1 MVGRRLT
8 RLSEHGEP
16 GPEVRRCGRAGIRA
30 GRGAGRP
37 PTSPRTTSSLPWRR
51 RSAPGCW
58 SEVQGAGR
66 AFRFAHALVRATL
79 YDDLSGREAV
89 DGPPAGGRRHRSR
102 ARPCPRRPPA
112 GSRPPL
118 CPGRGSR
125 NDAGATRA
133 VDFAARAGDRALA
146 QLAHDEAVAYYR
158 QALQLLDDA
167 TGGWAATAD
176 GGDGRRLE
184 LLIALGDA
192 QRRAGDSAHRE
203 TLLDAAD
210 QARRR
215 GDADAMARAALASCR
230 PGYTSA
236 AGAIDLARV
245 AALEDALEAV
255 TEQAGPAATT
265 DPAVMGVRARLLAT
279 IGVELVYG
287 ELRRPRRVSSS
298 EEALALAR
306 TIDDPATLFYV
317 LVSRFFAINSPATL
331 EQRLADTEELLLLM
345 ETIDDPQTRFQ
356 AHWQRARVSVEA
368 GDLTGAQFHAD
379 AASAVAQELGQPLFR
394 WMAGWTT
401 FGSLQLAGRLDE
413 AEQASDVAYAIGE
426 AGGQADAGVIHAV
439 QRYMLAYERDGL
451 DELEAEF
458 VAITERHGSVVES
471 MCEFVALLRC
481 EGGRLDGAR
490 EAFAPIV
497 ARGYNLPEDS
507 IWLGMTQI
515 AAEIVHHLDDRA
527 GAAVL
532 LERLAP
538 FAGIFSTFA
547 GVSVG
552 CTTQFLGLLE
562 ATLGRFD
569 AAIAHLA
576 DAAGIYERLG
586 APAYLGRAQAAWA
599 GALLARR
606 SPGDAEQAQSLLT
619 AAITAARE
627 GGFVAV
633 ERRAAALLE
642 QS

>member
-1 MVGRRLT
+1 
-8 RLSEHGEP
+8 
-16 GPEVRRCGRAGIRA
+16 
-30 GRGAGRP
+30 
-37 PTSPRTTSSLPWRR
+37 
-51 RSAPGCW
+51 
-58 SEVQGAGR
+58 
-66 AFRFAHALVRATL
+66 
-79 YDDLSGREAV
+79 
-89 DGPPAGGRRHRSR
+89 
-102 ARPCPRRPPA
+102 
-112 GSRPPL
+112 
-118 CPGRGSR
+118 
-125 NDAGATRA
+125 
-133 VDFAARAGDRALA
+133 
-146 QLAHDEAVAYYR
+146 
-158 QALQLLDDA
+158 
-167 TGGWAATAD
+167 
-176 GGDGRRLE
+176 
-184 LLIALGDA
+184 
-192 QRRAGDSAHRE
+192 
-203 TLLDAAD
+203 
-210 QARRR
+210 
-215 GDADAMARAALASCR
+215 MARAALASCR

-368 GDLTGAQFHAD
+368 GDLTGAQFQRRRSQRGGPGARPTALPVD
-379 AASAVAQELGQPLFR
+379 GGLDDVRVA
-394 WMAGWTT
+394 
-401 FGSLQLAGRLDE
+401 LQLAGRLDE

-507 IWLGMTQI
+507 IWLGMTQF

-532 LERLAP
+532 LEAAGAVRRHLLDLRRGQRRLHHTVPRPTRGHARP
-538 FAGIFSTFA
+538 LRCGDRPSRRRRRDLRAVGSA
-547 GVSVG
+547 GVPRPG
-552 CTTQFLGLLE
+552 PGG
-562 ATLGRFD
+562 LGRGV
-569 AAIAHLA
+569 
-576 DAAGIYERLG
+576 AG
-586 APAYLGRAQAAWA
+586 P
-599 GALLARR
+599 
-606 SPGDAEQAQSLLT
+606 PLT
-619 AAITAARE
+619 
-627 GGFVAV
+627 G
-633 ERRAAALLE
+633 
-642 QS
+642 